1 MLESM
6 KLAETYE
13 YDETFATQLHDA
25 LCAAYSDKAS
35 THGYHKVYAH
45 ILGGR
50 TVNNFLEI
58 GLFLN
63 ELSHTD
69 LNAWA
74 AVYPEANIYG
84 ADVKTAQLFNRD
96 NIQTM
101 YADQSNDES
110 LTALKAAFPVEFDV
124 ILDDAQHMHGP
135 TINTFVNLY
144 PVLKSGGVYMI
155 EDCLVDNSASGG
167 WQQTVTGLTEYFEE
181 NGYTYE
187 VFQARASEKKR
198 NPDYRPESPE
208 SEEPEFL
215 EEDAPSDDY
224 VICVYK
230 A

>member
-1 MLESM
+1 M
-6 KLAETYE
+6 KIAGTYE
-13 YDETFATQLHDA
+13 YDENFANQLHDT
-25 LCAAYSDKAS
+25 LCTAYSDKAS
-35 THGYHKVYAH
+35 SHGYHKVYAH
-45 ILGGR
+45 VLGGR
-50 TVNNFLEI
+50 TVENFLEI

-84 ADVKTAQLFNRD
+84 GDIKTSQLFDRD

-144 PVLKSGGVYMI
+144 PALKSGGVYMI
-155 EDCLVDNSASGG
+155 EDCQSDHPDNNG
-167 WQQTVTGLTEYFEE
+167 WQHTVPSLTEYFEE

-187 VFQARASEKKR
+187 VFQSRAPEKKQ
-198 NPDYRPESPE
+198 NPETG
-208 SEEPEFL
+208 EPT
-215 EEDAPSDDY
+215 EEDAAHDDY

-230 A
+230 P

>member
-1 MLESM
+1 MFLSM

-13 YDETFATQLHDA
+13 YDETFASQLYDA
-25 LCAAYSDKAS
+25 LCAAYSDKAIG
-35 THGYHKVYAH
+35 HGYHKVYAH
-45 ILGGR
+45 VLGGR
-50 TVNNFLEI
+50 TINNFLEI

-74 AVYPEANIYG
+74 AVYPGANIYG

-96 NIQTM
+96 NIQMM
-101 YADQSNDES
+101 YADQSDDES

-144 PVLKSGGVYMI
+144 PALKSGGVYMI
-155 EDCLVDNSASGG
+155 EDCLVDNSSSGG
-167 WQQTVTGLTEYFEE
+167 WQQTVAGLTEYFEE

-187 VFQARASEKKR
+187 VFQSRKPNKKR
-198 NPDYRPESPE
+198 NPEYVLE
-208 SEEPEFL
+208 SEQPEFL